1 MKEKIR
7 NIFIRETSS
16 DLALIQEEL
25 VTNAKD
31 MIPDGLVEKV
41 FRAMHTIKGSGPMFG
56 FKHLSD
62 VALPVEKVF
71 KELYSGKEQM
81 SRQLVEKTSD
91 IINLLQKALMECDAH
106 TPDSNE
112 ERALIE
118 FFSNVCPFNAGSDD

>member
-1 MKEKIR
+1 MKDKIR

-25 VTNAKD
+25 ATNAKD

-56 FKHLSD
+56 FNHLSD
-62 VALPVEKVF
+62 VALPVEKVY
-71 KELYSGKEQM
+71 KELYYGKGQTN
-81 SRQLVEKTSD
+81 SQLVEKTSGV
-91 IINLLQKALMECDAH
+91 INLLQKALTECDAH
-106 TPDSNE
+106 IPNCNE

-118 FFSNVCPFNAGSDD
+118 YFNNICPFNAGSDD

>member
-1 MKEKIR
+1 MKDKIR

-25 VTNAKD
+25 ENSVKD

-71 KELYSGKEQM
+71 KELYNGEGQA

-91 IINLLQKALMECDAH
+91 IVNLLQKALMECDAH
-106 TPDSNE
+106 TPNSNE
-112 ERALIE
+112 EKALIE
-118 FFSNVCPFNAGSDD
+118 YFSNVCPFNAGSDD